1 MAKKRKRE
9 VSDEE
14 KLVHES
20 TKTLRR
26 AAKKAKA
33 FEVQKAVRRLKD
45 ARAAGRD
52 DAGAAAQVDDCKAV
66 DLDAVV
72 ALCLRR
78 CGVANVGSAHEGVV
92 AAVEGHAATKRV
104 VLHAAVVAASRDVD
118 AAATKHRRAA
128 LLKADPVLRRE
139 ARAEAKARAKR
150 EKKATNRPRHDAVA
164 AIFVDA
170 LDGSAPA
177 EELAEAEEEDDP
189 EALGIVKPKNRV
201 GSRRRRELREAAAQG
216 DARAANAMLR
226 GGLKPVRRGEGVT
239 NGPRARPK
247 PPPVREA
254 AARPATAARGRRRG
268 GAPRLLGRR
277 ARAQGGRGRD
287 EVFGDED
294 DVRLIYL
301 CFYLRFSKV
310 RVTV

>member
-52 DAGAAAQVDDCKAV
+52 DAGAARQVDDCKAV
-66 DLDAVV
+66 NLDAVV

-78 CGVANVGSAHEGVV
+78 CGVANIGSAHEGVV

-104 VLHAAVVAASRDVD
+104 VLHAAVVQASRDVD

-177 EELAEAEEEDDP
+177 EELAEAEPDDDDDP

-247 PPPVREA
+247 PPPVATPRRPDPQPQREA
-254 AARPATAARGRRRG
+254 ADAAAHHGSWAAAR
-268 GAPRLLGRR
+268 
-277 ARAQGGRGRD
+277 ARKEA
-287 EVFGDED
+287 EAATK
-294 DVRLIYL
+294 
-301 CFYLRFSKV
+301 FSGTK
-310 RVTV
+310 TTFD

>member
-1 MAKKRKRE
+1 M
-9 VSDEE
+9 
-14 KLVHES
+14 
-20 TKTLRR
+20 
-26 AAKKAKA
+26 
-33 FEVQKAVRRLKD
+33 
-45 ARAAGRD
+45 
-52 DAGAAAQVDDCKAV
+52 
-66 DLDAVV
+66 
-72 ALCLRR
+72 
-78 CGVANVGSAHEGVV
+78 
-92 AAVEGHAATKRV
+92 AAVERHAATKRV
-104 VLHAAVVAASRDVD
+104 VLHAAVVQASRDVD

-150 EKKATNRPRHDAVA
+150 EKKATNKPRHDAVA

-247 PPPVREA
+247 PPPAAERRPDPQPRREA
-254 AARPATAARGRRRG
+254 ADAAAHHGSWAAAR
-268 GAPRLLGRR
+268 
-277 ARAQGGRGRD
+277 ARKEAEAATKFAGTKTTFD
-287 EVFGDED
+287 
-294 DVRLIYL
+294 
-301 CFYLRFSKV
+301 
-310 RVTV
+310 

>member
-1 MAKKRKRE
+1 MTDTGQKMAKKRKRE

-52 DAGAAAQVDDCKAV
+52 DAGAAAQVDDYKAV
-66 DLDAVV
+66 NLDAVV

-78 CGVANVGSAHEGVV
+78 CGVANIGSDHEGVV
-92 AAVEGHAATKRV
+92 AAVERHAATKRV
-104 VLHAAVVAASRDVD
+104 VLHAAVVQASRDVD

-247 PPPVREA
+247 PPPAAKRRPDPQPQREA
-254 AARPATAARGRRRG
+254 ADAAAHHGSWAAAR
-268 GAPRLLGRR
+268 
-277 ARAQGGRGRD
+277 ARKEA
-287 EVFGDED
+287 EAATK
-294 DVRLIYL
+294 
-301 CFYLRFSKV
+301 FSGTK
-310 RVTV
+310 TTFD

>member
-1 MAKKRKRE
+1 MTDTEQKMAKKRKRE

-45 ARAAGRD
+45 ARGAGRD

-78 CGVANVGSAHEGVV
+78 CGVAHVGSAHEGVV

-104 VLHAAVVAASRDVD
+104 VLHAAVVQASRDVD

-150 EKKATNRPRHDAVA
+150 EKKATNKPRHDAVA

-216 DARAANAMLR
+216 DAKAANAMLR

-247 PPPVREA
+247 PPPAATRRPDPQPQREA
-254 AARPATAARGRRRG
+254 ADAAAHHGSWAAAR
-268 GAPRLLGRR
+268 
-277 ARAQGGRGRD
+277 ARKEA
-287 EVFGDED
+287 EAATK
-294 DVRLIYL
+294 
-301 CFYLRFSKV
+301 FSGTK
-310 RVTV
+310 TTFD

>member
-52 DAGAAAQVDDCKAV
+52 DAGAARQVDDCKAV

-78 CGVANVGSAHEGVV
+78 CGVAHVGSEHEGVV
-92 AAVEGHAATKRV
+92 AAVERHAATKRV
-104 VLHAAVVAASRDVD
+104 VLHAAVVQASRDVD

-150 EKKATNRPRHDAVA
+150 EKKATNKPRHDAVA

-177 EELAEAEEEDDP
+177 EELAEAEDDDDDDP

-216 DARAANAMLR
+216 DAKAANAMLR

-247 PPPVREA
+247 PPPVAKRRPDPQPQREA
-254 AARPATAARGRRRG
+254 ADAAAHHGSWAAAR
-268 GAPRLLGRR
+268 
-277 ARAQGGRGRD
+277 ARKEAEAATKFAGTKTTFD
-287 EVFGDED
+287 
-294 DVRLIYL
+294 
-301 CFYLRFSKV
+301 
-310 RVTV
+310 

>member
-52 DAGAAAQVDDCKAV
+52 DAGAARQVDDCKAV

-78 CGVANVGSAHEGVV
+78 CGVANIGSEHEGVV
-92 AAVEGHAATKRV
+92 AAVERHAATKRV
-104 VLHAAVVAASRDVD
+104 VLHAAVVQASRDVD

-150 EKKATNRPRHDAVA
+150 EKKATNKPRHDAVA

-247 PPPVREA
+247 PPPVAKRRPDPQPRARPPTRRRTTLAA
-254 AARPATAARGRRRG
+254 AARARRAARRRRGRYFFLFGGRRRS
-268 GAPRLLGRR
+268 P
-277 ARAQGGRGRD
+277 
-287 EVFGDED
+287 
-294 DVRLIYL
+294 
-301 CFYLRFSKV
+301 
-310 RVTV
+310 

>member
-45 ARAAGRD
+45 ARGAGRD
-52 DAGAAAQVDDCKAV
+52 DAGAARQVDECKAV

-78 CGVANVGSAHEGVV
+78 CGVANIGSDHEGVV
-92 AAVEGHAATKRV
+92 EAVERHAATKRV
-104 VLHAAVVAASRDVD
+104 VLHAAVVQASRDVD

-150 EKKATNRPRHDAVA
+150 EKKATNKPRHDAVA

-177 EELAEAEEEDDP
+177 EELAEAEPDDDDP

-247 PPPVREA
+247 PPPVATRRPDPQPPQPLREA
-254 AARPATAARGRRRG
+254 ADAAAHHGSWAAAR
-268 GAPRLLGRR
+268 
-277 ARAQGGRGRD
+277 ARKEA
-287 EVFGDED
+287 EAATK
-294 DVRLIYL
+294 
-301 CFYLRFSKV
+301 FSGTK
-310 RVTV
+310 TTFD

>member
-52 DAGAAAQVDDCKAV
+52 DAGAARQVDDCKAV

-104 VLHAAVVAASRDVD
+104 VLHAAVVQASRDVD

-128 LLKADPVLRRE
+128 LLKSDPVLRRE

-177 EELAEAEEEDDP
+177 EELAEAKEDDDDP

-247 PPPVREA
+247 PPPAATRRPDPQPPQPRREA
-254 AARPATAARGRRRG
+254 ADAAAHHGSWAAAR
-268 GAPRLLGRR
+268 
-277 ARAQGGRGRD
+277 ARKEAEAATKFAGTKTTFD
-287 EVFGDED
+287 
-294 DVRLIYL
+294 
-301 CFYLRFSKV
+301 
-310 RVTV
+310 

>member
-45 ARAAGRD
+45 ARGAGRD
-52 DAGAAAQVDDCKAV
+52 GAGAAAQVDDCKAV
-66 DLDAVV
+66 NLDAVV

-92 AAVEGHAATKRV
+92 AAVERHAATKRV
-104 VLHAAVVAASRDVD
+104 VLHAAVVQASRDVD

-150 EKKATNRPRHDAVA
+150 EKKATNKPRHDAVA

-201 GSRRRRELREAAAQG
+201 GSRRRRELREAASQG
-216 DARAANAMLR
+216 DAKAANAMLR
-226 GGLKPVRRGEGVT
+226 GGLKPVKRGEGVT

-247 PPPVREA
+247 PPPVAKRRPDPQPQREA
-254 AARPATAARGRRRG
+254 ADAAAHHGSWAAAR
-268 GAPRLLGRR
+268 
-277 ARAQGGRGRD
+277 ARKEAEAATKFAGTKTTFD
-287 EVFGDED
+287 
-294 DVRLIYL
+294 
-301 CFYLRFSKV
+301 
-310 RVTV
+310 